1 MSCTTFTFWDF
12 ACIKY
17 NNSNIDENINSN
29 AHLNNRILLNGISL
43 KLFLRVFQI
52 PHIFDVIS
60 KTNILSL
67 LASMLKKINIFEY
80 GSHKSSLL
88 LVYSYD

>member
-1 MSCTTFTFWDF
+1 MFDF
-12 ACIKY
+12 
-17 NNSNIDENINSN
+17 
-29 AHLNNRILLNGISL
+29 
-43 KLFLRVFQI
+43 
-52 PHIFDVIS
+52 IS

-88 LVYSYD
+88 VYSYD